1 MTFLR
6 MLAAVPFL
14 VAAADASAAQQTI
27 EQAGPFRH
35 VGSSTNFPEQLNTLS
50 RTRIVRYDDPMG
62 EDVSVGYG
70 GAVAGGQRVVI
81 TEYVYPAAQP
91 AVGQSRQGLCREEFD
106 LSAAEIQ
113 KHPNAQ
119 KLGET
124 AAPSMPDAVPTNG
137 HRATYTF
144 TQSVDGAPQTIQ
156 SQIVVYCYVGGN
168 WFVKY
173 RASSLPG
180 TDLNSALNEF
190 ITVGP
195 WPGKP

>member
-1 MTFLR
+1 MNIARIIALLPL
-6 MLAAVPFL
+6 LAA
-14 VAAADASAAQQTI
+14 ASASADPQTI
-27 EQAGPFRH
+27 EQSGPFQH
-35 VGSSTNFPEQLNTLS
+35 VGSKTSFPEQLSIFS
-50 RTRIVRYDDPMG
+50 RTRIVRYEDPMG

-70 GAVAGGQRVVI
+70 ATVAGGQRVVI
-81 TEYVYPAAQP
+81 TEYVYPAPQP

-124 AAPSMPDAVPTNG
+124 AAPTMAGAVPTNG

-144 TQSVDGAPQTIQ
+144 TQPVDGTPQTIQ

-180 TDLNSALNEF
+180 TDLNSALNGF
-190 ITVGP
+190 IVAGP

>member
-1 MTFLR
+1 MKIARLI
-6 MLAAVPFL
+6 AVLPLL
-14 VAAADASAAQQTI
+14 VAGPASAQQEV
-27 EQAGPFRH
+27 EQAGPFQH
-35 VGSSTNFPEQLNTLS
+35 VGSNTSFPEQLSIFS

-62 EDVSVGYG
+62 EDISVGYG
-70 GAVAGGQRVVI
+70 GTVAGGQRVVV
-81 TEYVYPAAQP
+81 TEYIYPARQP
-91 AVGQSRQGLCREEFD
+91 AVGESRQGLCREEFD

-124 AAPSMPDAVPTNG
+124 PAPSMAGAVPTNG
-137 HRATYTF
+137 YRATYTF
-144 TQSVDGAPQTIQ
+144 TQTVDGTPQTIQ

-180 TDLNSALNEF
+180 TDLNSALNGF
-190 ITVGP
+190 ITIGP